1 LLLLIYRSSSLVFTQ
16 DDTGIMIRFT
26 FSPGW

>member
-16 DDTGIMIRFT
+16 QDTVIWFT
-26 FSPGW
+26 FFPGW